1 MKPPEDIRKPGFILK
16 LRKLLYG
23 LDDPSR
29 KFWLKAKETL
39 LDLNLKVM
47 NGDKA
52 FYYLFEDSKLK
63 GVVQTHV
70 DDLSWPALRTSST

>member
-1 MKPPEDIRKPGFILK
+1 M
-16 LRKLLYG
+16 
-23 LDDPSR
+23 DDTSR
-29 KFWLKAKETL
+29 KFWHIVKETL

-47 NGDKA
+47 DGDKA

-70 DDLSWPALRTSST
+70 DDFELAGTQDFINMIIDGVSKKLKI